1 MNMIDLE
8 REREKKKKKRGQV
21 FFNWVIVT
29 AELIH
34 FFDYRL
40 PVFLTFSGFVF
51 FEKLDLFLFDSI
63 IIFIF
68 WMRNERRFI
77 VINEDF

>member
-1 MNMIDLE
+1 MNMIGLE
-8 REREKKKKKRGQV
+8 RDRERKKKKKKGGQV

-63 IIFIF
+63 IIIF
-68 WMRNERRFI
+68 FG
-77 VINEDF
+77 